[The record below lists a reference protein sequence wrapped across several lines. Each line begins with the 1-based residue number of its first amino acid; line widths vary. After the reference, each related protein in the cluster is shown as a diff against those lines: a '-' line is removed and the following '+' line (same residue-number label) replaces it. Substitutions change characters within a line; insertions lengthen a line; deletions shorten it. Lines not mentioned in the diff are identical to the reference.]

1 MESAAEEAPRGSAS
15 VGGRLFSGFRKRSA
29 PFRPPTKKPPGR
41 RALALTERRLVGA
54 NPVGGGGLTHPGHS
68 IVETGP
74 FPVPGQAGATLL
86 VELAQQGFGA
96 VVAVGNG
103 PCIPIPGPGPV
114 TFHTVAAGAVEVA
127 DEALIA
133 PMAIG
138 NGLLKPLLGRGVVDG
153 DARPAVFIEPGDVKV
168 GTGVANGEGLFTPE
182 ARTLRL
188 SYQRWAATKSRARP
202 GPPSS

>member
-1 MESAAEEAPRGSAS
+1 M
-15 VGGRLFSGFRKRSA
+15 
-29 PFRPPTKKPPGR
+29 
-41 RALALTERRLVGA
+41 
-54 NPVGGGGLTHPGHS
+54 
-68 IVETGP
+68 
-74 FPVPGQAGATLL
+74 
-86 VELAQQGFGA
+86 
-96 VVAVGNG
+96 VAVGNG

-114 TFHTVAAGAVEVA
+114 AFHTVAAGAVEVA

-133 PMAIG
+133 PMAIS
-138 NGLLKPLLGRGVVDG
+138 NGSLKPLLGCGVVDG

-182 ARTLRL
+182 ARMLRL